1 LYEKVEIEA
10 IWNGRSIDENAGS
23 REKRGGK
30 QDREGKF
37 AEDSPALLFITPNPS
52 IFQSE

>member
-23 REKRGGK
+23 REKRGGNK
-30 QDREGKF
+30 IEK
-37 AEDSPALLFITPNPS
+37 ESLLKIPLPYYL
-52 IFQSE
+52 